1 MNRSGNNG
9 LRKRVAEL
17 KRKQQSKVE
26 EIESIAVVTAV
37 GKK

>member
-9 LRKRVAEL
+9 LRKRMAEL
-17 KRKQQSKVE
+17 KRKRQSKVAK
-26 EIESIAVVTAV
+26 IKSIAVITAV